1 MTVKEVVGLILTMI
15 SVAVI
20 TAGFVV
26 GGGKVSGDVSLPVAL
41 MGFVVILIGPWL
53 WLGEVPVAI
62 RKFVEARTG
71 SKLTGGEKR

>member
-20 TAGFVV
+20 IASFVV
-26 GGGKVSGDVSLPVAL
+26 GGGKVSGDISLPVAL
-41 MGFVVILIGPWL
+41 TGFVVILIGPWL

-71 SKLTGGEKR
+71 RKLTGGEKR